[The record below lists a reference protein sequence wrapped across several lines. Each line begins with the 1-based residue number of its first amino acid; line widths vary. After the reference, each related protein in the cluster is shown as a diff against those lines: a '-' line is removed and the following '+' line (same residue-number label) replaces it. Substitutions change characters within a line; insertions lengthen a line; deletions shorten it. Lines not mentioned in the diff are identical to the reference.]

1 VPGEEHTQESWKTGK
16 EYFDVTEKAEVQ
28 VENEGE
34 EALTRDRDWLIW
46 RVSHRAGHR
55 GFARRRTCTPSWCV
69 QK

>member
-1 VPGEEHTQESWKTGK
+1 MLAMIWAKDLVGK
-16 EYFDVTEKAEVQ
+16 EKAEVQ